1 MIRRAAAADDS
12 GWDFGEEAK
21 EDKKSAEVYLT
32 LPPRPVLANITSG
45 LAEIGKTNQR
55 WQQREQRRQR

>member
-21 EDKKSAEVYLT
+21 DDKKSSEVYLT
-32 LPPRPVLANITSG
+32 LARCWLADTTSG
-45 LAEIGKTNQR
+45 LAEISKTNQR
-55 WQQREQRRQR
+55 WQQRQQR